1 MKRIVPALAAVFV
14 ATLGASSVAQAAV
27 HTIDFS
33 ANATGGH
40 ISYTGVNLKTSTA
53 VDFDGAVW
61 KVSTIFPGDESGLA
75 PNDILSLTPM
85 AFTYGS
91 GSGPVT
97 LVTPIIKTWDGA
109 DGPFTEKLTTLE
121 EIDRGLNLVAF
132 VFSGTVTGGAF
143 FTDTP
148 ATLQISLNQAG
159 GPGRVVSASLT
170 NEATSAVP
178 EPATWVMM
186 GLGFAAL
193 GYAAVRRSSKDR
205 SAVAMV

>member
-33 ANATGGH
+33 ANATGGN
-40 ISYTGVNLKTSTA
+40 ITYTGATLKTSTA
-53 VDFDGAVW
+53 VDFDGASWV
-61 KVSTIFPGDESGLA
+61 VSTIFPGDEFGLV
-75 PNDILSLTPM
+75 PTDILSLTPM
-85 AFTYGS
+85 SFTYGS
-91 GSGPVT
+91 GSGPLT
-97 LVTPIIKTWDGA
+97 LVIPIIKTWDGA

-121 EIDRGLNLVAF
+121 EIDRGLNSIAF

-143 FTDTP
+143 TDTL
-148 ATLQISLNQAG
+148 ATLQISLTQAG